1 MDAYLLTLLGSVK
14 ANSASRSFA
23 MIFFFWDSLSV
34 GKLYIKQCHN
44 TFQGDAPIPGE
55 VVDSYRHWRRRGW
68 QRSHRWPP
76 LLQVHQQPHVDAA
89 GRVVV
94 VHRGQAAA
102 SRPAPPSSGA
112 RGRRGGRRR
121 RLRSRAGGGGTASAA
136 RSNEATALHSVPRRR
151 QQEVS
156 IQSNPITTLGT
167 RPIRQ
172 LNHY

>member
-44 TFQGDAPIPGE
+44 TFQGDVPIPGE

-94 VHRGQAAA
+94 VHRGQAAVQLRQA
-102 SRPAPPSSGA
+102 QVRAADVAGAGAAWGAERVAEGRPPP
-112 RGRRGGRRR
+112 RGRTRQQRCTRCP
-121 RLRSRAGGGGTASAA
+121 GGGS
-136 RSNEATALHSVPRRR
+136 RKFR
-151 QQEVS
+151 
-156 IQSNPITTLGT
+156 SNPI
-167 RPIRQ
+167 RFQP
-172 LNHY
+172 